1 MEVLRSFDT
10 SPFSSGVLC
19 CFQLLCCL
27 LLGIV
32 WQNCRNKYNF
42 SCFFFFFSSGFC
54 TYLESV
60 NSYSWRIIL
69 KKSHRLSLLLSFLV
83 SRKCFC
89 KHKALFSFVLSQVS
103 GRIHLS
109 LSLITVEKFSQ
120 EYYLACGVCCFNN
133 INF

>member
-1 MEVLRSFDT
+1 VVSYVVSSYFVVCYWVLSGKIVGT
-10 SPFSSGVLC
+10 SITSHA
-19 CFQLLCCL
+19 
-27 LLGIV
+27 
-32 WQNCRNKYNF
+32 
-42 SCFFFFFSSGFC
+42 FFFFFSSGFC

-109 LSLITVEKFSQ
+109 PSLITVEKFSQ